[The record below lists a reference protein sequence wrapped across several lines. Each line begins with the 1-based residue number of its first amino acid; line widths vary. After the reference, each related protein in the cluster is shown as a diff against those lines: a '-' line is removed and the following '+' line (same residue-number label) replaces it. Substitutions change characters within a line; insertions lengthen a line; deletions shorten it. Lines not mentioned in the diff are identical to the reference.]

1 VSHSPAA
8 TLVVVRSRLMDIDIA
23 DPRVEQYAVEHTTGE
38 PAYFVE
44 LAERT
49 RAETDAPTMMVGTLE
64 GRFLAALVALARP
77 QLVLE
82 LGTFTG
88 YSALSMAGSLP
99 PGGRIITCDISEKH
113 VALARRNIAASPH
126 ADVIEIRVGPALDS
140 IGALDGPFDMVFID
154 ADKVNYVAYYEA
166 VVPKLAPEGVIVA
179 DNVLWSG
186 RLLDA
191 SDDSEATQAI
201 REFNDH
207 VAADERVEVVMLTVR
222 EGVSLIRR
230 RRADPAG

>member
-1 VSHSPAA
+1 
-8 TLVVVRSRLMDIDIA
+8 MDIDIA

-49 RAETDAPTMMVGTLE
+49 REETDAPTMMVGTLE

-88 YSALSMAGSLP
+88 YSALSMAEALP

-113 VALARRNIAASPH
+113 VALARRNIATSPY
-126 ADVIEIRVGPALDS
+126 ADRIEIRVGPALES
-140 IGALDGPFDMVFID
+140 IAALNGPFDMVFID
-154 ADKVNYVAYYEA
+154 ADKQSYLAYYEA
-166 VVPKLAPEGVIVA
+166 VFAKLAPNGVIVV

-186 RLLDA
+186 RLLDS
-191 SDDSEATQAI
+191 SDDSEWTQAL
-201 REFNDH
+201 RVFNDH
-207 VAADERVEVVMLTVR
+207 VAADERVEVVMLTIR
-222 EGVSLIRR
+222 DGVSLIRH

>member
-1 VSHSPAA
+1 
-8 TLVVVRSRLMDIDIA
+8 MDIDIA
-23 DPRVEQYAVEHTTGE
+23 DPRIEQYAVAHTTGE
-38 PAYFVE
+38 PAYFAA

-49 RAETDAPTMMVGTLE
+49 RAETEAPEMMVGTLE

-82 LGTFTG
+82 VGTFTG
-88 YSALSMAGSLP
+88 YSALSMAETLP

-113 VALARRNIAASPH
+113 AAMARRSFAASPY
-126 ADVIEIRVGPALDS
+126 ADRIEIKVGPALDS
-140 IGALDGPFDMVFID
+140 IATLDGPFDFVFID
-154 ADKVNYVAYYEA
+154 ADKVGYLAYYEA
-166 VVPKLAPEGVIVA
+166 LLPKLAADGVIVV

-186 RLLDA
+186 RLLDGD
-191 SDDSEATQAI
+191 DDSTATQAL

-222 EGVSLIRR
+222 DGVSVVRH
-230 RRADPAG
+230 RRAAPAG

>member
-1 VSHSPAA
+1 
-8 TLVVVRSRLMDIDIA
+8 MEIEIA
-23 DPRVEQYAVEHTTGE
+23 DARVEQYAVAHTTGE
-38 PAYFVE
+38 PAYFAA

-49 RAETDAPTMMVGTLE
+49 RAETDAPEMMVGTLE

-99 PGGRIITCDISEKH
+99 PGGRIITCDISEEH
-113 VALARRNIAASPH
+113 VAMARRNFAASPH
-126 ADVIEIRVGPALDS
+126 ADRIEVRVGPALDS
-140 IGALDGPFDMVFID
+140 ITSLDGPFDFVFID
-154 ADKVNYVAYYEA
+154 ADKVGYLSYYEA
-166 VVPKLAPEGVIVA
+166 VLPKLAPEGVIVV

-186 RLLDA
+186 RLLDS
-191 SDDSEATQAI
+191 SDDSAATQAV

-207 VAADERVEVVMLTVR
+207 VAADERVEVVMLTLR
-222 EGVSLIRR
+222 DGVSLIRH
-230 RRADPAG
+230 RRAAPAG

>member
-1 VSHSPAA
+1 
-8 TLVVVRSRLMDIDIA
+8 MEIEIA
-23 DPRVEQYAVEHTTGE
+23 DARVEQYAVAHTTGE
-38 PAYFVE
+38 PAYFAA

-49 RAETDAPTMMVGTLE
+49 RAETDAPEMMVGTLE

-99 PGGRIITCDISEKH
+99 PGGRIITCDISEEH
-113 VALARRNIAASPH
+113 VAMARRNFAASPH
-126 ADVIEIRVGPALDS
+126 ADRIEVRVGPALDS
-140 IGALDGPFDMVFID
+140 ITSLDGPFDFVFID
-154 ADKVNYVAYYEA
+154 ADKVGYLSYYEA
-166 VVPKLAPEGVIVA
+166 VLPKLAPEGVIVV

-186 RLLDA
+186 RLLDS
-191 SDDSEATQAI
+191 SDDSAATQAV

-222 EGVSLIRR
+222 DGVSLIRH
-230 RRADPAG
+230 RRAAPAG